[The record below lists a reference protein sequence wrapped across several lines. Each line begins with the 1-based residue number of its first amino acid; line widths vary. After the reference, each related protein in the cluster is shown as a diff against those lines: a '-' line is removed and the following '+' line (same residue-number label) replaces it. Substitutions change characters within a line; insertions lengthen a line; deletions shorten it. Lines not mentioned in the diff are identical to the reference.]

1 MYPGRGHA
9 DTAGT
14 ITAKKEKKKK
24 PPKKPKQTKTEKN
37 PKLNWWH
44 LTLYHYVYISKSNQC
59 LAQYM
64 CNAI

>member
-24 PPKKPKQTKTEKN
+24 TKKPQKTRVQYVSKCKRQTINQSKSLKHALLDRVILTKT
-37 PKLNWWH
+37 
-44 LTLYHYVYISKSNQC
+44 
-59 LAQYM
+59 
-64 CNAI
+64 